1 MNTKPNKGFTLVEL
15 IVVILLL
22 AIISATAIS
31 RFGGRQV
38 YELYALQEQA
48 SSVIRQIQLNRMQ
61 SNMNMN
67 MSVSGAESL
76 RLVAANNCIGAQSAC
91 DNTSETRSDVIASD
105 DYNFSSIPASSYTSP
120 IEFNLLGNPENTA
133 SSGVQIT
140 ISSNN
145 SSDRAWVCINSQGF
159 VYPSYQECP

>member
-1 MNTKPNKGFTLVEL
+1 MELKSNSGFTLVEL

-22 AIISATAIS
+22 AIILATAIS
-31 RFGGRQV
+31 RFGGRQS
-38 YELYALQEQA
+38 YELYALQEQV
-48 SSVIRQIQLNRMQ
+48 SSVVRQVQLNRMQ
-61 SNMNMN
+61 SNMD

-76 RLVAANNCIGAQSAC
+76 RLVAANNCIGSQSAC
-91 DNTSETRSDVIASD
+91 DNLSETRSDVIASD
-105 DYNFSSIPASSYTSP
+105 DYSFSSVPTSSYTSP

-159 VYPSYQECP
+159 VYPSNQVCP

>member
-1 MNTKPNKGFTLVEL
+1 MDIKPNRGFTLVEL

-31 RFGGRQV
+31 RFGGRQN
-38 YELYALQEQA
+38 YEFYALQNQV
-48 SSVIRQIQLNRMQ
+48 SSVVRQVQLNRMQ
-61 SNMNMN
+61 SNMD

-76 RLVAANNCIGAQSAC
+76 RLVAANNCIGSQSAC
-91 DNTSETRSDVIASD
+91 DNLSETRSDVIASD
-105 DYNFSSIPASSYTSP
+105 DYSFSSVPTSSYTSP

-145 SSDRAWVCINSQGF
+145 SSDKAWVCINSQGF
-159 VYPSYQECP
+159 VYPSNQVCP

>member
-61 SNMNMN
+61 SNMD

-76 RLVAANNCIGAQSAC
+76 RLVAENNCIGAQSAC
-91 DNTSETRSDVIASD
+91 YNISETRSDVIASD
-105 DYNFSSIPASSYTSP
+105 DYSFSSVPTSSYSSP

-145 SSDRAWVCINSQGF
+145 SPDRAWVCINSQGF
-159 VYPSYQECP
+159 VYPSNQVCP

>member
-1 MNTKPNKGFTLVEL
+1 MDIKPNRGFTLVEL

-31 RFGGRQV
+31 RFGGRQN
-38 YELYALQEQA
+38 YEFYALQNQV
-48 SSVIRQIQLNRMQ
+48 SSVVRQVQLNRMQ
-61 SNMNMN
+61 SNMD

-76 RLVAANNCIGAQSAC
+76 RLVAANNCIGSQSAC
-91 DNTSETRSDVIASD
+91 DNLSETRSDVIASD
-105 DYNFSSIPASSYTSP
+105 DYSFSSVPTSSYSSP
-120 IEFNLLGNPENTA
+120 IAFNLLGNPENTA
-133 SSGVQIT
+133 SPGVQII

-159 VYPSYQECP
+159 VYPSNQVCP

>member
-1 MNTKPNKGFTLVEL
+1 MDIKPNKGFTLVEL

-38 YELYALQEQA
+38 YELYALQEQT

-61 SNMNMN
+61 SNMD
-67 MSVSGAESL
+67 MSVSGAENL
-76 RLVAANNCIGAQSAC
+76 RLVAANNCIGSQSAC

-105 DYNFSSIPASSYTSP
+105 DYSFSSVPTSSYSSP

-159 VYPSYQECP
+159 VYPSNQVCP

>member
-1 MNTKPNKGFTLVEL
+1 MDIKPNKGFTLVEL

-61 SNMNMN
+61 SNMD

-76 RLVAANNCIGAQSAC
+76 RLVAANNCIGSQSAC
-91 DNTSETRSDVIASD
+91 DNLSETRSDVIASD
-105 DYNFSSIPASSYTSP
+105 DYSFSSVPTSSYTSP

-145 SSDRAWVCINSQGF
+145 SSDKAWVCINSQGF
-159 VYPSYQECP
+159 VYPSNQVCL

>member
-1 MNTKPNKGFTLVEL
+1 MDIKLNKGFTLVEL

-22 AIISATAIS
+22 AIVSATAIS

-38 YELYALQEQA
+38 YELYALQEQV
-48 SSVIRQIQLNRMQ
+48 SSVVRQVQLNRMQ
-61 SNMNMN
+61 SNME

-76 RLVAANNCIGAQSAC
+76 RLVASNNCIGSQSAC
-91 DNTSETRSDVIASD
+91 SNLSETRSDVIVSNDYSFASV
-105 DYNFSSIPASSYTSP
+105 PTSSYSSP

-159 VYPSYQECP
+159 VYPSNQECP

>member
-1 MNTKPNKGFTLVEL
+1 MDIKPNRGFTLVEL

-31 RFGGRQV
+31 RFGGRQS

-61 SNMNMN
+61 SNMD

-76 RLVAANNCIGAQSAC
+76 RLVAANNCIGSQSAC
-91 DNTSETRSDVIASD
+91 DNLSETRSDVIASD
-105 DYNFSSIPASSYTSP
+105 DYSFASVPTSSYSSP

-145 SSDRAWVCINSQGF
+145 SLDRAWVCINSQGF
-159 VYPSYQECP
+159 VYPSNQVCP

>member
-61 SNMNMN
+61 SNMD

-76 RLVAANNCIGAQSAC
+76 RLVAANNCIGSQSAC
-91 DNTSETRSDVIASD
+91 DNLSETRSDVIASD
-105 DYNFSSIPASSYTSP
+105 DYSFSSVPTSSYSSP

-145 SSDRAWVCINSQGF
+145 SPDRAWVCINSQGF
-159 VYPSYQECP
+159 VYPSNRVCP

>member
-31 RFGGRQV
+31 RFGGRQS

-48 SSVIRQIQLNRMQ
+48 TSVIRQIQLNRMQ
-61 SNMNMN
+61 SNMD

-76 RLVAANNCIGAQSAC
+76 RLVAANNCFGSQSAC

-105 DYNFSSIPASSYTSP
+105 DYSFSSVPTSSYSSP
-120 IEFNLLGNPENTA
+120 IEFDLLGNPENSA

-145 SSDRAWVCINSQGF
+145 SSGRAWVCINSQGF
-159 VYPSYQECP
+159 VYPSNQVCP

>member
-1 MNTKPNKGFTLVEL
+1 MDIKLKKGFTLVEL

-61 SNMNMN
+61 SNMD

-76 RLVAANNCIGAQSAC
+76 RLVAANNCIGSQSAC

-105 DYNFSSIPASSYTSP
+105 DYSFVSVPTSSYSSP

-159 VYPSYQECP
+159 VYPSNQVCP

>member
-1 MNTKPNKGFTLVEL
+1 MDLKSNSGFTLVEL

-22 AIISATAIS
+22 AIVSSVAIS
-31 RFGGRQV
+31 RFGGRQS
-38 YELYALQEQA
+38 YELYALQEQV
-48 SSVIRQIQLNRMQ
+48 SSVVRQVQLNRMQ
-61 SNMNMN
+61 SNMD

-76 RLVAANNCIGAQSAC
+76 RLVAANNCIGSQSAC
-91 DNTSETRSDVIASD
+91 DNLSETRSDVIASD
-105 DYNFSSIPASSYTSP
+105 DYSFSSVPSSNYSSP
-120 IEFNLLGNPENTA
+120 IEFSLLGNPENTA

-159 VYPSYQECP
+159 VYPSNQACP

>member
-1 MNTKPNKGFTLVEL
+1 MGIKPNKGFTLVEL

-22 AIISATAIS
+22 AILGATAIS
-31 RFGGRQV
+31 RFSGRQS
-38 YELYALQEQA
+38 YELYALQEQV
-48 SSVIRQIQLNRMQ
+48 SSVVRQVQLNRMQ
-61 SNMNMN
+61 SNMDMT
-67 MSVSGAESL
+67 VSGAESL
-76 RLVAANNCIGAQSAC
+76 RLVAANNCIGSQSAC

-105 DYNFSSIPASSYTSP
+105 DYSFSSIPTSSYTSP

-145 SSDRAWVCINSQGF
+145 SSDKAWVCINSQGF
-159 VYPSYQECP
+159 VYPSNQVCP

>member
-1 MNTKPNKGFTLVEL
+1 MNAKLNWGFTLVEL
-15 IVVILLL
+15 IVVVLLL
-22 AIISATAIS
+22 AIVSLTAIS
-31 RFGGRQV
+31 RFSGRQS

-48 SSVIRQIQLNRMQ
+48 ASVIRQVQLNRMQ
-61 SNMNMN
+61 SNMD

-76 RLVAANNCIGAQSAC
+76 SLVAANNCIGSQSAC
-91 DNTSETRSDVIASD
+91 DNLSETRSDVIASD
-105 DYNFSSIPASSYTSP
+105 DYSFSSVPTSSYSSP

-145 SSDRAWVCINSQGF
+145 SPDRAWVCINSQGF
-159 VYPSYQECP
+159 VYPSNQVCP

>member
-1 MNTKPNKGFTLVEL
+1 MNAKLNWGFTLVEL
-15 IVVILLL
+15 IVVVLLL
-22 AIISATAIS
+22 AIVSLTAIS
-31 RFGGRQV
+31 RFSGRQS
-38 YELYALQEQA
+38 YELYALQEQT

-61 SNMNMN
+61 SNMD
-67 MSVSGAESL
+67 MSVAGAESL

-105 DYNFSSIPASSYTSP
+105 DYSFSSVPTSSYTSP

-159 VYPSYQECP
+159 VYPSNQVCP

>member
-1 MNTKPNKGFTLVEL
+1 MNIKPKKGFTLVEL

-38 YELYALQEQA
+38 YELYALQEQT
-48 SSVIRQIQLNRMQ
+48 SSVVRQIQLNRMQ
-61 SNMNMN
+61 SNMD

-76 RLVAANNCIGAQSAC
+76 RLVAANNCIGSQSAC
-91 DNTSETRSDVIASD
+91 DNTSETRSDVIVSD
-105 DYNFSSIPASSYTSP
+105 DYSFASVPTSSYSSP

-145 SSDRAWVCINSQGF
+145 SSD
-159 VYPSYQECP
+159 Y